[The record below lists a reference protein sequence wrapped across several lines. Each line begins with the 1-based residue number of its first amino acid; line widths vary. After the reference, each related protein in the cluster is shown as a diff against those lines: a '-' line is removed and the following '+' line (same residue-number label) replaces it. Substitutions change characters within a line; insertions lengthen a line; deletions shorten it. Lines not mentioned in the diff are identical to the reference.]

1 VTEVYNNAAMDSI
14 HGLNE
19 VLLPKTTELYK
30 VFCGYD
36 VMMVVSE
43 GVWSLELW
51 SPGCSRAGAPCW
63 EWGVETALNINLLK
77 MPHVCS
83 DTPWLADVDTPGSAD
98 VDTPGSADVDTPGSA
113 DIDTPGSYA
122 LDVGWL

>member
-43 GVWSLELW
+43 GV
-51 SPGCSRAGAPCW
+51 
-63 EWGVETALNINLLK
+63 
-77 MPHVCS
+77 
-83 DTPWLADVDTPGSAD
+83 
-98 VDTPGSADVDTPGSA
+98 
-113 DIDTPGSYA
+113 
-122 LDVGWL
+122 